1 MPRTRALLG
10 AYRAWWVAALVCLVG
25 CERASSRRF
34 VASDARIA
42 YLGAVDREKDTMHL
56 AWPMAAMRIRF
67 EGKSLSLLLDDTPL
81 HPILGERDVLAVELD
96 GAARGPLRLR
106 PGRHLYPVVQGL
118 PYAVHELTLTK
129 RTEAEVGVVS
139 VSELRLPEGGRL
151 LWARRPA
158 RKLVFIGDSIS
169 AGYGILG
176 ADASCRANA
185 GNADATR
192 AYPALL
198 SRALGMEAFLLAW
211 SGKGVWRN
219 HDSSHVDALPAVLDR
234 ALPTASDSRA
244 LKWPPRE
251 SIAAVIVN
259 LGTNDFVMSMPEEAA
274 FLEAY
279 RALITRVR
287 KWAPQAPLY
296 LVLGPLIVDE
306 DDASKKRSVLR
317 RLLQRLKSELH
328 APARPIEL
336 VEVWAKR
343 DEGSSCAAHPSQR
356 TQARI
361 AKELEAHLRRSLR
374 L

>member
-1 MPRTRALLG
+1 MSRTRALLG
-10 AYRAWWVAALVCLVG
+10 AYCAWWVVALICLAG
-25 CERASSRRF
+25 CERASSGRF

-42 YLGAVDREKDTMHL
+42 YLGAVDRKKDTTTL

-96 GAARGPLRLR
+96 GVPRAPLHLR
-106 PGRHLYPVVQGL
+106 SGRHVYPVVQGL
-118 PYAVHELTLTK
+118 PDAVHELTLTK

-139 VSELRLPEGGRL
+139 VVGLRLPEGGRL
-151 LWARRPA
+151 LRARRPA
-158 RKLVFIGDSIS
+158 RTVVFVGDSIS

-176 ADASCRANA
+176 ADASCRAHA

-198 SRALGMEAFLLAW
+198 ARTLGMEAFLLAW

-219 HDSSHVDALPAVLDR
+219 HDGSRVDTLPAVLDR
-234 ALPTASDSRA
+234 ALPTASDSSA
-244 LKWPPRE
+244 LEWPGRE
-251 SIAAVIVN
+251 SIAAVVVN
-259 LGTNDFVMSMPEEAA
+259 LGTNDFVVSMPDEAA

-279 RALITRVR
+279 RAFITRLR
-287 KWAPQAPLY
+287 ARAPRAPLY

-306 DDASKKRSVLR
+306 GDASPQRSVLR
-317 RLLQRLKSELH
+317 RLLQRLKDELH
-328 APARPIEL
+328 APAQPVEL

-361 AKELEAHLRRSLR
+361 AKELEAHLRKGLR